1 MGFSRRKRWPYYLL
15 FLAVFLLFPFSLFQY
30 TKYILFLVNMTA
42 IGVIGALGLN
52 ILTGYTG
59 LISLGQAGFMGV
71 GAYTVAI
78 LGTKLG
84 WPMWINLP
92 AAGIVTTLVGIIV
105 GTPSLRLKGFYL
117 AMSTLAAE
125 FLLEYVFKNWE
136 SLTHGVQGLFITPP
150 QIWGVH
156 INNDRVFYFLSV
168 SLAVLAV
175 IGTRNLFRTNVGRAF
190 IAIRDRD
197 IAAELIGINVFKYK
211 LVSFAISSFY
221 AGVAGGLWCYY
232 MTIINPEA
240 FQLSIS
246 IDYVAMIIVGGMGT
260 LFGSVYGAIFVVL
273 LPEAIQRLMEVLQP
287 VLHMEY
293 TFAAFKQ
300 IVFGVII
307 VIFLV
312 FEPKGLSEIFSR
324 LGGRSSKRKRKEAA
338 EAGDWR
344 GGKTIPKKEGYS

>member
-1 MGFSRRKRWPYYLL
+1 MGLSHRKGRPYFLL
-15 FLAVFLLFPFSLFQY
+15 FLAVFILFPFSLFQY

-42 IGVIGALGLN
+42 IAVIGALGLN

-78 LGTKLG
+78 LSTKVGL
-84 WPMWINLP
+84 PMWINLP
-92 AAGIVTTLVGIIV
+92 AAGIITTLVGIIV

-136 SLTHGVQGLFITPP
+136 SMTQGVQGLFITPP
-150 QIWGVH
+150 QVFGVH

-273 LPEAIQRLMEVLQP
+273 LPELIQRLMEVLQP

-312 FEPKGLSEIFSR
+312 FEPKGLAEVLSR
-324 LGGRSSKRKRKEAA
+324 LGSRVSNRKRKEAVQN
-338 EAGDWR
+338 ESLPGT
-344 GGKTIPKKEGYS
+344 GNSKI

>member
-1 MGFSRRKRWPYYLL
+1 MMRRRGEKQWLYDLIFLGILL
-15 FLAVFLLFPFSLFQY
+15 IFPFSLFQY

-78 LGTKLG
+78 LSSRLG
-84 WPMWINLP
+84 LPIWINLP
-92 AAGIVTTLVGIIV
+92 AAGLVATIVGVMV

-117 AMSTLAAE
+117 AMATLAAE

-136 SLTHGVQGLFITPP
+136 SMTQGVQGIFITPP
-150 QIWGVH
+150 QVMGIYL
-156 INNDRVFYFLSV
+156 NNDRVFYFLSV
-168 SLAVLAV
+168 TLAILGV
-175 IGTRNLFRTNVGRAF
+175 IGTRNLFRTNVGRVF

-197 IAAELIGINVFKYK
+197 LAAELIGIDVFKYK

-246 IDYVAMIIVGGMGT
+246 IDYIAMIIVGGMGT
-260 LFGSVYGAIFVVL
+260 LGGSVYGAAFVVL
-273 LPEAIQRLMEVLQP
+273 LPEAIQRILEVLQP

-300 IVFGVII
+300 IIFGFII
-307 VIFLV
+307 IIFLV

-324 LGGRSSKRKRKEAA
+324 LGKKISNLKRKEGRTA
-338 EAGDWR
+338 
-344 GGKTIPKKEGYS
+344 KEVGER

>member
-1 MGFSRRKRWPYYLL
+1 MGLSNRRGWPYYLL
-15 FLAVFLLFPFSLFQY
+15 FLAVFILFPFSLFQY

-78 LGTKLG
+78 LSTKVGL
-84 WPMWINLP
+84 PMWINLP
-92 AAGIVTTLVGIIV
+92 AAGIITTLVGIIV

-136 SLTHGVQGLFITPP
+136 SMTHGVQGLFITPP
-150 QIWGVH
+150 QVFGVH

-168 SLAVLAV
+168 SLAVLGV
-175 IGTRNLFRTNVGRAF
+175 IGARNLFRTNVGRAF

-273 LPEAIQRLMEVLQP
+273 LPEVIQRLMEVLQP

-312 FEPKGLSEIFSR
+312 FEPKGLAEIFSR
-324 LGGRSSKRKRKEAA
+324 LGSRISNRKRKEAIQS
-338 EAGDWR
+338 ESLPGSDHSKR
-344 GGKTIPKKEGYS
+344 

>member
-1 MGFSRRKRWPYYLL
+1 
-15 FLAVFLLFPFSLFQY
+15 
-30 TKYILFLVNMTA
+30 
-42 IGVIGALGLN
+42 
-52 ILTGYTG
+52 
-59 LISLGQAGFMGV
+59 
-71 GAYTVAI
+71 VAI
-78 LGTKLG
+78 LSTRVGL
-84 WPMWINLP
+84 PLWINLP
-92 AAGIVTTLVGIIV
+92 AAGLVTTFVGILV

-117 AMSTLAAE
+117 AMATLAAE

-136 SLTHGVQGLFITPP
+136 SMTHGIQGLFITPP
-150 QIWGVH
+150 QIFG
-156 INNDRVFYFLSV
+156 IPLNNDRVFYFLSV
-168 SLAVLAV
+168 SLAILAV
-175 IGTRNLFRTNVGRAF
+175 TGSRNLFRTNVGRAF

-197 IAAELIGINVFKYK
+197 IAAELIGIDVFKYK

-260 LFGSVYGAIFVVL
+260 LWGSVYGAAFVVL
-273 LPEAIQRLMEVLQP
+273 LPEAIQRIMEVLQP

-300 IVFGVII
+300 IVFGFII
-307 VIFLV
+307 VVFLI

-324 LGGRSSKRKRKEAA
+324 LGNKISNSRRTEDR
-338 EAGDWR
+338 
-344 GGKTIPKKEGYS
+344 

>member
-1 MGFSRRKRWPYYLL
+1 MGRNKEKQWPYYLI
-15 FLAVFLLFPFSLFQY
+15 FLGVFLIFPFSLFQY

-59 LISLGQAGFMGV
+59 LISLGQAAFMGV

-78 LGTKLG
+78 LSTRVGLPL
-84 WPMWINLP
+84 WVNLP
-92 AAGIVTTLVGIIV
+92 AAGVVTTFVGIMV

-136 SLTHGVQGLFITPP
+136 SMTQGIQGLFITPP
-150 QIWGVH
+150 QIFGMP

-168 SLAVLAV
+168 TLAILGV

-197 IAAELIGINVFKYK
+197 IAAELIGIDVFKYK

-260 LFGSVYGAIFVVL
+260 LWGSVYGAAFVVL
-273 LPEAIQRLMEVLQP
+273 LPEAIQRIMEVLQP

-300 IVFGVII
+300 IVFGFII
-307 VIFLV
+307 VVFLI

-324 LGGRSSKRKRKEAA
+324 LGNKISNLRRKEDRIA
-338 EAGDWR
+338 R
-344 GGKTIPKKEGYS
+344 GPRE

>member
-1 MGFSRRKRWPYYLL
+1 MVRYQGGKQWLYYLI
-15 FLAVFLLFPFSLFQY
+15 FLGIFLIFPFSLFQY

-78 LGTKLG
+78 LSTRVGL
-84 WPMWINLP
+84 PLWINLP
-92 AAGIVTTLVGIIV
+92 AAGLVTTFAGIMV

-117 AMSTLAAE
+117 AMATLAAE

-136 SLTHGVQGLFITPP
+136 SMTRGVQGLFITPP
-150 QIWGVH
+150 QVMGIYL
-156 INNDRVFYFLSV
+156 NNDRVFYFLAV
-168 SLAVLAV
+168 PLAILAV

-197 IAAELIGINVFKYK
+197 LAAELIGIDVFKYK

-246 IDYVAMIIVGGMGT
+246 IDYIAMIIVGGMGT
-260 LFGSVYGAIFVVL
+260 LAGSIYGAVFVVL
-273 LPEAIQRLMEVLQP
+273 LPEAIQRIMEVLQP

-293 TFAAFKQ
+293 TFAAIKQ
-300 IVFGVII
+300 IIFGFII

-324 LGGRSSKRKRKEAA
+324 LGNKISNLRRKE
-338 EAGDWR
+338 DR
-344 GGKTIPKKEGYS
+344 IPKGPEE

>member
-1 MGFSRRKRWPYYLL
+1 MMGRNKEKPWPYYLI
-15 FLAVFLLFPFSLFQY
+15 FLGVFLIFPFSLFQY

-59 LISLGQAGFMGV
+59 LISLGQAAFMGV

-78 LGTKLG
+78 LSTRVGLPL
-84 WPMWINLP
+84 WVNLP
-92 AAGIVTTLVGIIV
+92 AAGVVTTLVGIMV

-136 SLTHGVQGLFITPP
+136 SMTQGIQGLFITPP
-150 QIWGVH
+150 QIFGMP

-168 SLAVLAV
+168 TLAILGV

-197 IAAELIGINVFKYK
+197 IAAELIGIDVFKYK

-260 LFGSVYGAIFVVL
+260 LWGSVYGAAFVVL
-273 LPEAIQRLMEVLQP
+273 LPEAIQRIMEVLQP

-300 IVFGVII
+300 IVFGFII
-307 VIFLV
+307 VVFLI

-324 LGGRSSKRKRKEAA
+324 LGNKISILRRKEDRIA
-338 EAGDWR
+338 R
-344 GGKTIPKKEGYS
+344 GPGE

>member
-1 MGFSRRKRWPYYLL
+1 MMGRNKEKPWPYYLI
-15 FLAVFLLFPFSLFQY
+15 FLGVFLIFPFSLFQY

-59 LISLGQAGFMGV
+59 LISLGQAAFMGV

-78 LGTKLG
+78 LSTRVGLPL
-84 WPMWINLP
+84 WVNLP
-92 AAGIVTTLVGIIV
+92 AAGVVTTFVGIMV

-117 AMSTLAAE
+117 AMATLAAE

-136 SLTHGVQGLFITPP
+136 SMTQGIQGLFITPP
-150 QIWGVH
+150 QIFGMP

-168 SLAVLAV
+168 TLAILGV

-197 IAAELIGINVFKYK
+197 IAAELIGIDVFKYK

-260 LFGSVYGAIFVVL
+260 LWGSVYGAAFVVL
-273 LPEAIQRLMEVLQP
+273 LPEAIQRILEVLQP

-300 IVFGVII
+300 IVFGFII
-307 VIFLV
+307 VVFLI

-324 LGGRSSKRKRKEAA
+324 LGNKISNLRRKEDRIA
-338 EAGDWR
+338 R
-344 GGKTIPKKEGYS
+344 GPGE

>member
-1 MGFSRRKRWPYYLL
+1 MGRKKEKQWPYPLI
-15 FLAVFLLFPFSLFQY
+15 FLAVFLIFPFSLFQY

-59 LISLGQAGFMGV
+59 LISLGQAAFMGV

-78 LGTKLG
+78 LSTRVGLPL
-84 WPMWINLP
+84 WVNLP
-92 AAGIVTTLVGIIV
+92 AAGVVTTFVGIMV

-136 SLTHGVQGLFITPP
+136 SMTRGIQGLFITPP
-150 QIWGVH
+150 QILGMP
-156 INNDRVFYFLSV
+156 INNDRVFYFLSAT
-168 SLAVLAV
+168 LAILAV
-175 IGTRNLFRTNVGRAF
+175 IGTRNLFRTNAGRAF

-197 IAAELIGINVFKYK
+197 IAAELIGIDVFKYK

-260 LFGSVYGAIFVVL
+260 LWGPVYGAAFVVL
-273 LPEAIQRLMEVLQP
+273 LPEAIQRILEVLQP

-300 IVFGVII
+300 IVFGFII
-307 VIFLV
+307 VVFLI

-324 LGGRSSKRKRKEAA
+324 LGNKISNLRRKEDRAA
-338 EAGDWR
+338 R
-344 GGKTIPKKEGYS
+344 GPGES

>member
-1 MGFSRRKRWPYYLL
+1 MRHNGGKQWPYYLISL
-15 FLAVFLLFPFSLFQY
+15 GIFLIFPFSLFQY

-78 LGTKLG
+78 LSTRAGL
-84 WPMWINLP
+84 PLWINLP
-92 AAGIVTTLVGIIV
+92 AAGVITTCVGIMV

-117 AMSTLAAE
+117 AMATLAAE

-136 SLTHGVQGLFITPP
+136 SMTQGVQGLFIIPP
-150 QIWGVH
+150 QIMG
-156 INNDRVFYFLSV
+156 IYLNDDRVFYFLSV
-168 SLAVLAV
+168 TLAILGV

-197 IAAELIGINVFKYK
+197 LAAELIGIDVFKYK

-260 LFGSVYGAIFVVL
+260 LGGSVYGAVFVVL
-273 LPEAIQRLMEVLQP
+273 LPEAIQRILEVLQP

-293 TFAAFKQ
+293 TFAAIKQ
-300 IVFGVII
+300 IIFGFII

-324 LGGRSSKRKRKEAA
+324 LGNKISNLRRKEGRVA
-338 EAGDWR
+338 R
-344 GGKTIPKKEGYS
+344 GPVE

>member
-1 MGFSRRKRWPYYLL
+1 MAQRITAKQWTYYLI
-15 FLAVFLLFPFSLFQY
+15 FFAIFLLFPFSLFKY

-78 LGTKLG
+78 LSTKVGLPF
-84 WPMWINLP
+84 WFNLP
-92 AAGIVTTLVGIIV
+92 AAGIVTTIVGILA

-117 AMSTLAAE
+117 AMATLASE

-136 SLTHGVQGLFITPP
+136 SLTQGVQGLFITPP
-150 QIWGVH
+150 LIFGVH
-156 INNDRVFYFLSV
+156 MNNDRLFYFFAV

-175 IGTRNLFRTNVGRAF
+175 FCTRNLFRTRVGRAF

-240 FQLSIS
+240 FQLTIS

-260 LFGSVYGAIFVVL
+260 LFGPVYGAIFVVL
-273 LPEAIQRLMEVLQP
+273 LPEVIQRVMEALQP
-287 VLHMEY
+287 ILHLTY
-293 TFAAFKQ
+293 TFEAFKQ
-300 IVFGVII
+300 IIFGFII
-307 VIFLV
+307 VIFLI
-312 FEPKGLSEIFSR
+312 FEPRGLSEVFSKLR
-324 LGGRSSKRKRKEAA
+324 ERAVGRKRKEVA
-338 EAGDWR
+338 EKVDSS
-344 GGKTIPKKEGYS
+344 TL

>member
-1 MGFSRRKRWPYYLL
+1 MGLSNRRGWPYYLL
-15 FLAVFLLFPFSLFQY
+15 FLAVFILFPFSLFQY

-78 LGTKLG
+78 LSTKMGL
-84 WPMWINLP
+84 PMWINLP
-92 AAGIVTTLVGIIV
+92 AAGFTTTLVGIIV

-136 SLTHGVQGLFITPP
+136 SMTQGVQGLFITPP
-150 QIWGVH
+150 QVFGVH

-273 LPEAIQRLMEVLQP
+273 LPEVIQRLMEVLQP

-312 FEPKGLSEIFSR
+312 FEPRGLAEVFSR
-324 LGGRSSKRKRKEAA
+324 LGDRVSNRKRKEAIQS
-338 EAGDWR
+338 ESFPGSDHSK
-344 GGKTIPKKEGYS
+344 G

>member
-1 MGFSRRKRWPYYLL
+1 MGRNKEKQWPYHLI
-15 FLAVFLLFPFSLFQY
+15 FLGVFLIFPFSLFQY
-30 TKYILFLVNMTA
+30 TKYVLFLVNMTA

-59 LISLGQAGFMGV
+59 LISLGQAAFMGV

-78 LGTKLG
+78 LSTRVGLPL
-84 WPMWINLP
+84 WVNLP
-92 AAGIVTTLVGIIV
+92 AAGVVTTFVGIMV

-136 SLTHGVQGLFITPP
+136 SMTRGIQGLFITPP
-150 QIWGVH
+150 QIFGMP
-156 INNDRVFYFLSV
+156 INNDRVFYFLSAT
-168 SLAVLAV
+168 LAVLAV
-175 IGTRNLFRTNVGRAF
+175 IGTRNLFRTNAGRAF

-197 IAAELIGINVFKYK
+197 IAAELIGIDVFKYK

-260 LFGSVYGAIFVVL
+260 LWGPVYGAAFVVL
-273 LPEAIQRLMEVLQP
+273 LPEAIQRILEVLQP

-300 IVFGVII
+300 IVFGFII
-307 VIFLV
+307 VVFLI

-324 LGGRSSKRKRKEAA
+324 LGNKISNLRRKEGRAA
-338 EAGDWR
+338 R
-344 GGKTIPKKEGYS
+344 GPGES

>member
-1 MGFSRRKRWPYYLL
+1 MMGRNKEKPWPYYLI
-15 FLAVFLLFPFSLFQY
+15 FLGVFLIFPFSLFQY

-59 LISLGQAGFMGV
+59 LISLGQAAFMGV

-78 LGTKLG
+78 LSTRVGLPL
-84 WPMWINLP
+84 WVNLP
-92 AAGIVTTLVGIIV
+92 AAGVVTTFVGIMV

-136 SLTHGVQGLFITPP
+136 SMTQGIQGLFITPP
-150 QIWGVH
+150 QIFGMP

-168 SLAVLAV
+168 TLAILGV

-197 IAAELIGINVFKYK
+197 IAAELIGIDVFKYK

-260 LFGSVYGAIFVVL
+260 LWGSVYGAAFVVL
-273 LPEAIQRLMEVLQP
+273 LPEAIQRIMEVLQP

-300 IVFGVII
+300 IVFGFII
-307 VIFLV
+307 VVFLI

-324 LGGRSSKRKRKEAA
+324 LGNKISNLRRKEDRIA
-338 EAGDWR
+338 R
-344 GGKTIPKKEGYS
+344 GPGE

>member
-1 MGFSRRKRWPYYLL
+1 MGPSNRQGWLYYLL
-15 FLAVFLLFPFSLFQY
+15 FLMVFVLFPFSLFQY

-42 IGVIGALGLN
+42 IGVIGAQGLN

-78 LGTKLG
+78 LGTKAG
-84 WPMWINLP
+84 FPMWINLP
-92 AAGIVTTLVGIIV
+92 AAGIITTLVGIIV

-125 FLLEYVFKNWE
+125 LLLEYVFKNWE
-136 SLTHGVQGLFITPP
+136 TMTHGVQGLFITPP
-150 QIWGVH
+150 HIFGVL

-168 SLAVLAV
+168 GLAALAT
-175 IGTRNLFRTNVGRAF
+175 IATRNLFRTRVGRAF

-273 LPEAIQRLMEVLQP
+273 LPEAIQRLMEILQP
-287 VLHMEY
+287 LLHMEY

-300 IVFGVII
+300 IVFGIMI
-307 VIFLV
+307 VIFLI

-324 LGGRSSKRKRKEAA
+324 LRNRISNRNRKEVNQNGSLSGSA
-338 EAGDWR
+338 
-344 GGKTIPKKEGYS
+344 KTNG